1 MARRKDFTTRER
13 QLALGA
19 MMRSAKKVYR
29 AGGPHADADGQYDWR
44 PAWSSVQRA
53 LAEDADGFAIS
64 TETLKR
70 QWAQRDPQHD
80 EALRIMAGLE
90 DVKDQA
96 AGGALWSTQAR
107 GHIRQRLDEMLGD
120 SQGWAEARIDH
131 KARALQ
137 LSSELIDR
145 LSGEEDMSGL
155 TDEQKEQRALIAQIL
170 GD

>member
-53 LAEDADGFAIS
+53 LSEDADGFAIS

-96 AGGALWSTQAR
+96 AG
-107 GHIRQRLDEMLGD
+107 
-120 SQGWAEARIDH
+120 
-131 KARALQ
+131 RALQ

-145 LSGEEDMSGL
+145 LSGEEDVSGL

>member
-1 MARRKDFTTRER
+1 
-13 QLALGA
+13 
-19 MMRSAKKVYR
+19 
-29 AGGPHADADGQYDWR
+29 
-44 PAWSSVQRA
+44 
-53 LAEDADGFAIS
+53 
-64 TETLKR
+64 
-70 QWAQRDPQHD
+70 
-80 EALRIMAGLE
+80 
-90 DVKDQA
+90 
-96 AGGALWSTQAR
+96 
-107 GHIRQRLDEMLGD
+107 MLGD